1 MRNGSP
7 NLKSEYSLSFNAMD
21 RMPFSSYF
29 VQVFARFFLIRP
41 HENVSVNV
49 FDILFF
55 LYFIFYLISE
65 LFENRDVNCIPNA

>member
-7 NLKSEYSLSFNAMD
+7 NLKSEYRYSLSFNAMD

-55 LYFIFYLISE
+55 C
-65 LFENRDVNCIPNA
+65 LFHFLFDFRIV